1 MGYLIK
7 NKNTEVAWDV
17 WDSCSGGKNS
27 MYVMTFWSA
36 LKPRN
41 QVCRQLSS
49 AMKKMKRCQ
58 VVKEGAKKSDPLI
71 LWYCT
76 V

>member
-1 MGYLIK
+1 
-7 NKNTEVAWDV
+7 
-17 WDSCSGGKNS
+17 

-49 AMKKMKRCQ
+49 AMKKIKRCQ

-71 LWYCT
+71 QISDI
-76 V
+76 VQSKK

>member
-1 MGYLIK
+1 
-7 NKNTEVAWDV
+7 
-17 WDSCSGGKNS
+17 
-27 MYVMTFWSA
+27 MYVTTA

-49 AMKKMKRCQ
+49 AMKKMKGRQ

-71 LWYCT
+71 QISDI
-76 V
+76 VQSKK